1 MSTQQTLQDI
11 LVKDYRL
18 SREQVA
24 PDAVLTSLGLDSLS
38 VLELMFKIEDHF
50 HLKILDDTPTDLMT
64 VGGVVRYVE
73 GLLRHKEASGR
84 VPEARLSA

>member
-1 MSTQQTLQDI
+1 MSQSENQPNDDRTY
-11 LVKDYRL
+11 V
-18 SREQVA
+18 EQ
-24 PDAVLTSLGLDSLS
+24 
-38 VLELMFKIEDHF
+38 F
-50 HLKILDDTPTDLMT
+50 TPTDLMT